1 MAYSRDPR
9 DRWKWAIGQV
19 LNQVRDD
26 ILMRDQYGFGLEK
39 NYGDED
45 GFSVNVRP
53 PTAETYAS
61 FTNRRFSPVPKSA
74 ESRPEVKDSQSPIRK
89 KSIFS
94 ANIFQRRKTVLSASK
109 KDEGKN
115 VNAPKVSTYEKINKL
130 KRIYYWIFGIICF
143 SYIVSSIVLKNE
155 KTSFKPIPVL
165 SPVESNGDDTV
176 TMLSVE
182 LRTQEGSHRAWGDVY
197 ITTFDNRMG
206 FIDDNTWTKN
216 EVRNCNFSKKAY
228 KCNCIFDRL
237 MFCVSNWVMALE
249 LWVMDVEVFS
259 EETCPSLSFLK

>member
-1 MAYSRDPR
+1 MAYSREPR

-26 ILMRDQYGFGLEK
+26 ILMRDQYGFGLE

-61 FTNRRFSPVPKSA
+61 FMTSRRYSPAPTSA
-74 ESRPEVKDSQSPIRK
+74 GSRNEAKESNSPIRK

-94 ANIFQRRKTVLSASK
+94 ANIFQRRKTVLSAKSK

-115 VNAPKVSTYEKINKL
+115 TLAPKVSTYEKINKL
-130 KRIYYWIFGIICF
+130 KRIYYWVFGIICF

-165 SPVESNGDDTV
+165 SPVESNGEDTI

-206 FIDDNTWTKN
+206 FIDDTTWTKN
-216 EVRNCNFSKKAY
+216 EVRNCQILYLFAY
-228 KCNCIFDRL
+228 K
-237 MFCVSNWVMALE
+237 
-249 LWVMDVEVFS
+249 
-259 EETCPSLSFLK
+259 